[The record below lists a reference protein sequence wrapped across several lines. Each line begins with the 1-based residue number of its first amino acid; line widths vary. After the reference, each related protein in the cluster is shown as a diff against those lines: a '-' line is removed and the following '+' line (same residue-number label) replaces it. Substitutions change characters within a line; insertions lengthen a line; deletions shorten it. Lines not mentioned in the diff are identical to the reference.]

1 MSVSEVEIC
10 NLALSK
16 FGNLFIAG
24 IETPTNKEERTCK
37 VLYPIIRDLLT
48 SSHPWNFA
56 MKRADISGELT
67 TTPAFQWDYAYTIP
81 TDPECLRVW
90 ELYGTDAEWEVEGGL
105 FLTNQSEEI
114 YIRYIARV
122 TETGRFPMPYVNC
135 LATWLGAE
143 LAAKLMG
150 DGGAQKRLVLLQEL
164 NNELLPFA
172 RSLNAMEGRKV
183 RSTDME
189 PLDEGNL
196 TWQTE
201 GH

>member
-1 MSVSEVEIC
+1 
-10 NLALSK
+10 
-16 FGNLFIAG
+16 
-24 IETPTNKEERTCK
+24 
-37 VLYPIIRDLLT
+37 
-48 SSHPWNFA
+48 
-56 MKRADISGELT
+56 
-67 TTPAFQWDYAYTIP
+67 
-81 TDPECLRVW
+81 
-90 ELYGTDAEWEVEGGL
+90 
-105 FLTNQSEEI
+105 
-114 YIRYIARV
+114 
-122 TETGRFPMPYVNC
+122 MPYVNC